1 MVNLQIK
8 KREST
13 ALLTSLG
20 AGVVPRIGL
29 EHIAVGRE
37 REMATLSQDLEN
49 IGEGGAAF
57 RFVIGRYGS
66 GKSFLL
72 QLIRNQA
79 MEQGFV
85 VADADLS
92 PERRLAGSK
101 NQGVATYRELMKNI
115 ATRTN
120 PNGGAIALILEKWIS
135 TILTQV
141 VQETGKRP
149 KDEGFDD
156 QVEIKILEVVN
167 DLEGLVHGFDF
178 ANVISSYWRG
188 YRQEDEQKKE
198 SALRWLRG
206 EFANKTEAKSAL
218 GVRVIIDD
226 ETWYDYI
233 KLFARFVSDIG
244 YKGLIILLDE
254 AIHLYK
260 ITHTRSRQGN
270 YDKLLAMFNDT
281 MQGKAEYL
289 GILVGGTPQFLE
301 DSRRGLHS
309 EEAWRTRL
317 AKSSFLSA
325 SNYQDISAPVIKLES
340 LTPEELTQLLQHL
353 SQVHAFHY
361 KYKKTPSVRELEEFK
376 QAIVSRLGAEKLATP
391 REAVRDF
398 ISVLNILQQ
407 NPQVTFSEL
416 VSSGGFPSSEDGKN
430 LEVDGNNE
438 FAEFTL

>member
-1 MVNLQIK
+1 MQKIP
-8 KREST
+8 KRVST
-13 ALLTSLG
+13 ALINALA
-20 AGVVPRIGL
+20 AGVVPRVGL

-37 REMATLSQDLEN
+37 KEITALAQDLEN

-57 RFVIGRYGS
+57 RFIVGRYGS

-101 NQGVATYRELMKNI
+101 NHGVATYRELMGNI

-135 TILTQV
+135 SILSQV
-141 VQETGKRP
+141 AQETGKRSH
-149 KDEGFDD
+149 DEGFDE
-156 QVEIKILEVVN
+156 QVELKIREVVDN
-167 DLEGLVHGFDF
+167 LEGLVHGFDF
-178 ANVISSYWRG
+178 ANVIIAYWQG
-188 YRQEDEQKKE
+188 YREDNNDKKDA
-198 SALRWLRG
+198 ALRWLRG
-206 EFANKTEAKSAL
+206 EFSTKTEAKSAL

-226 ETWYDYI
+226 DTWYDYI

-244 YKGLIILLDE
+244 YRGLLVLLDE

-260 ITHTRSRQGN
+260 ITHTASRQSN
-270 YDKLLAMFNDT
+270 YDKLLAMFNDG
-281 MQGKAEYL
+281 MQGKAEHL
-289 GILVGGTPQFLE
+289 GILMGGTPQFLE

-309 EEAWRTRL
+309 DEAWRTRL
-317 AKSSFLSA
+317 AKSRFLKEGL
-325 SNYQDISAPVIKLES
+325 QDTSAPVIQLEP
-340 LTPEELTQLLQHL
+340 LTSEELSKLLQRL
-353 SQVHAFHY
+353 AEVHAIHY
-361 KYKKTPSVRELEEFK
+361 NIKKALSAREIEEFK
-376 QAIVSRLGAEKLATP
+376 QEVVNRLGADKLSTP
-391 REAVRDF
+391 REVVRDF

-407 NPQVTFSEL
+407 NSQITFKEL
-416 VSSGGFPSSEDGKN
+416 IHGSNFQPTRISKN
-430 LEVDGNNE
+430 PDVDENSE